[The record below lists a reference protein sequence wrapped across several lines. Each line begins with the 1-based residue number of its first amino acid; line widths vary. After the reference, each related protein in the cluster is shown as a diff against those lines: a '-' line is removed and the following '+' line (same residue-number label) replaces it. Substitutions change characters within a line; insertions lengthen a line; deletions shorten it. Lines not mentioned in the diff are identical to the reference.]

1 MDDSEFVSMPENVE
15 IKARAH
21 DFDRQQSLAALLCGQ
36 AGEKILQRDT
46 FYDVPQGRLKLREF
60 GDGSGELIY
69 YLRPDDRQAKL
80 SDYVL
85 SKVAVP
91 DALNAVLSK
100 ALTLAGEVC
109 KERCLY
115 LHGQTRIHFDRVEG
129 LGEFIELEVV
139 MRSGQPI
146 NEGQQIVADLMERLE
161 IAEEDLIAEA
171 YIDLPTDL
179 SEK

>member
-1 MDDSEFVSMPENVE
+1 MPENVE

-21 DFDRQQSLAALLCGQ
+21 DFDRQRSLAALLCDH

-46 FYDVPQGRLKLREF
+46 FYNVPQGRLKLREF

-80 SDYVL
+80 SDYML
-85 SKVAVP
+85 SKVAAP
-91 DALNAVLSK
+91 DVLNTVLSK
-100 ALTLAGEVC
+100 ALGLAGEVR

-115 LHGQTRIHFDRVEG
+115 LHGQTRIHFDRVDG

-139 MRSGQPI
+139 MHSGQSQR
-146 NEGQQIVADLMERLE
+146 EGKKIVADLMGRLE
-161 IAEEDLIAEA
+161 IGEADLLGEA
-171 YIDLPTDL
+171 YIDLIRARCG
-179 SEK
+179 S

>member
-1 MDDSEFVSMPENVE
+1 MPENVE

-21 DFDRQQSLAALLCGQ
+21 DFDRQRSLASLLCGQ

-46 FYDVPQGRLKLREF
+46 FYNVPQGRLKLREF

-115 LHGQTRIHFDRVEG
+115 LHRVEG

>member
-1 MDDSEFVSMPENVE
+1 MPENVE

-21 DFDRQQSLAALLCGQ
+21 DFDRQRSLASLLCGQ

-46 FYDVPQGRLKLREF
+46 FYNVPQGRLKLREF
-60 GDGSGELIY
+60 GDGSGELIHY
-69 YLRPDDRQAKL
+69 HRPDDRQAKL
-80 SDYVL
+80 SDYAL
-85 SKVAVP
+85 SKVAAP
-91 DALNAVLSK
+91 EALNVVLSK
-100 ALTLAGEVC
+100 ALSLAGEVR

-115 LHGQTRIHFDRVEG
+115 LHGQTRIHFDRVDG

-146 NEGQQIVADLMERLE
+146 SEGQQIVADLMERLE

-171 YIDLPTDL
+171 YIDLSAGLP
-179 SEK
+179 EK